1 MAQHDEK
8 ASDRSRALKQ
18 LDKLHEA
25 QIDKAINALSETVE
39 GRRFLWWLLK
49 TGKVGTQ
56 PFASNALN
64 TSFNCGELNVG
75 NTILA
80 RIASVNPAVYVRMQQ
95 ENENEFRSFDAN
107 FDASG
112 TFRGPV
118 EPGSDDAE

>member
-25 QIDKAINALSETVE
+25 QINKAIASLAETVE
-39 GRRFLWWLLK
+39 GRRFMWWLLQV
-49 TGKVGTQ
+49 GKVGTQ

-75 NTILA
+75 NSILA
-80 RIASVNPAVYVRMQQ
+80 RIASVSPAVYVRMQQ
-95 ENENEFRSFDAN
+95 ENENEYRTFDSN
-107 FDASG
+107 FDAAGNLRNPTGADDS
-112 TFRGPV
+112 
-118 EPGSDDAE
+118 EPN